1 MEELKKSNQKLKDEN
16 DRLMKQVE
24 EMQEFLKQY
33 GVSWQEKQGTLDVNG
48 ILEELKEKPL

>member
-24 EMQEFLKQY
+24 EMQEFLK
-33 GVSWQEKQGTLDVNG
+33 
-48 ILEELKEKPL
+48 